1 MKIIEASVY
10 TCAQPLKIP
19 FRHASSGLVTNLDGV
34 YVKLTA
40 EDGTYG
46 FGEVRGNCSYFTG
59 DTTGAVVSTI
69 CTAIAPKLVG
79 LEAENLNRIHQ
90 VIENSVVANT
100 AAKDACDCAAY
111 DLAGKLAGKPVYELL
126 GGKLNDT
133 LPSEENIPFMSVEEA
148 KNRAAEILDSGCR
161 FVKVRVG
168 ADDFGY
174 DKSRVKA
181 VWEVICDRGLEGEV
195 VYSVDANQAWTARDA
210 IRNINRLVDYGV
222 SIVEQPVKY
231 NSPIRLKELKDN
243 CPVKLFGDECV
254 ATVEDF
260 ARYIEMG
267 AIDGIHIK
275 LIKCGGISNAVKLM
289 TLATVSYTHL
299 DVYKRQNQKAVMDI
313 IYKGVKA
320 GNLSIDVSG
329 FEKAMDELFGEGAEV
344 LVLGC
349 TELPVAFELFHF
361 DKPNIDP
368 TMVLAAAAVR
378 FVGAKVKEEVGY

>member
-289 TLATVSYTHL
+289 TLA
-299 DVYKRQNQKAVMDI
+299 KAHE
-313 IYKGVKA
+313 
-320 GNLSIDVSG
+320 IDFMIG
-329 FEKAMDELFGEGAEV
+329 GMDEGMMAV
-344 LVLGC
+344 
-349 TELPVAFELFHF
+349 
-361 DKPNIDP
+361 
-368 TMVLAAAAVR
+368 AAAVQC
-378 FVGAKVKEEVGY
+378 GAIAETKLFEVHGHVRIKEDPTSGLVVDGSIVKVPDGPGLGVTVDEGKLTKVFTAK